1 VAENASRL
9 SIQGVQD
16 VTVDEIPTSSDVLQE
31 IRKILDKKHKQRL
44 SGNGRPKCF
53 KCKKIGYLRGD
64 CRGRRSP
71 EPKQSQMVFLNF
83 WPLSTPKTK
92 TSYHFGTCTS
102 CPRKS
107 GRVLSKDVTYAVY
120 ELKDVGAFLFR
131 AARRA
136 AEHLLPTRERV
147 DKPVTPVLLRKINS
161 DVRKAEE
168 QRLLG
173 EHISKV
179 M

>member
-1 VAENASRL
+1 VQENWIPKGRLQRKKIPRAKTISNGLSEFLAFEHAENQNQL
-9 SIQGVQD
+9 SLWD
-16 VTVDEIPTSSDVLQE
+16 V
-31 IRKILDKKHKQRL
+31 
-44 SGNGRPKCF
+44 
-53 KCKKIGYLRGD
+53 Y
-64 CRGRRSP
+64 
-71 EPKQSQMVFLNF
+71 
-83 WPLSTPKTK
+83 
-92 TSYHFGTCTS
+92 

-136 AEHLLPTRERV
+136 AEHLLATRERV
-147 DKPVTPVLLRKINS
+147 DKPLIPVLLRKINS